1 MSGLSAEESWRILQ
15 SVAGHDAGRGRR
27 SEVEL
32 MGRALVSK
40 KELLGEIARTRF
52 RRQSAT
58 ALACVV
64 SGAARRVSWHPEDTC
79 GCFGLPGV
87 GQWRLAA
94 SRVSTLSPVAKA
106 KPSKNTLASPL
117 CNGCPSLPCIA
128 PFLHTTHHL
137 ETTTRL
143 PHTIQID
150 IDVPE
155 DNSIFFVFFNITPE
169 SATLPRSQHRS
180 NVGDRFDNIGALQL
194 YLSSLRCTNC
204 KTKDDLRCQA
214 VNMWAQDH
222 VHGAE
227 FISMPQDA
235 PSRAPLDPD
244 HHPRRHRLPPLVAEI
259 PPRQLSQCPSRTR
272 ARVPHVP

>member
-87 GQWRLAA
+87 GQWPLAA
-94 SRVSTLSPVAKA
+94 SRISTLSPVAKA

-143 PHTIQID
+143 PHSRSTQSRSTLTCPKIT
-150 IDVPE
+150 
-155 DNSIFFVFFNITPE
+155 VFSLYFSTSLP
-169 SATLPRSQHRS
+169 SQQHCPRSQHRS
-180 NVGDRFDNIGALQL
+180 NVGDRLTTSKL
-194 YLSSLRCTNC
+194 YNC
-204 KTKDDLRCQA
+204 ICQVYA
-214 VNMWAQDH
+214 VLIAK
-222 VHGAE
+222 
-227 FISMPQDA
+227 
-235 PSRAPLDPD
+235 
-244 HHPRRHRLPPLVAEI
+244 
-259 PPRQLSQCPSRTR
+259 
-272 ARVPHVP
+272 